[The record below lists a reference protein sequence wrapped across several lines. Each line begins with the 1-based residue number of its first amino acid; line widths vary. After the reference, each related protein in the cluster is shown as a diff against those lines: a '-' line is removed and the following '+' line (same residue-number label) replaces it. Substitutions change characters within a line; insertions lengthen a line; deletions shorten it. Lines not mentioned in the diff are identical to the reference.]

1 MNEQNKEKYITKHKW
16 SAGLCIPI
24 SGKMQI
30 KPQQMSPHTLWSLLS
45 KRQAIGNATED
56 VEKRV
61 LYASIKRVLYT
72 ASGNGKTAATI
83 ENSMEMA

>member
-16 SAGLCIPI
+16 SAVEIVHTNI
-24 SGKMQI
+24 REMQI
-30 KPQQMSPHTLWSLLS
+30 KPQQNVTSYLLWSLLS

-61 LYASIKRVLYT
+61 LYA
-72 ASGNGKTAATI
+72 G
-83 ENSMEMA
+83 